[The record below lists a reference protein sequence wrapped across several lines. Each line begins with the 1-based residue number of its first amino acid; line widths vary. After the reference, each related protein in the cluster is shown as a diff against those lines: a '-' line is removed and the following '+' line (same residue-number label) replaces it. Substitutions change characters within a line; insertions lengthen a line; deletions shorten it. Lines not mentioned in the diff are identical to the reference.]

1 MKKYDIKEMMIDNLA
16 TAIAFSIVFTIAE
29 GILVL
34 LGVKEYSLP
43 ALLLGCMLDVVLI
56 WLMLATACMLLML
69 FENIKEKIKER
80 KTKRRYEKCMSKGE
94 ILDKHAENLG
104 LHREP
109 EETDEQLRNRCML
122 TMLEMDFREL
132 LKRL

>member
-16 TAIAFSIVFTIAE
+16 TAIAFSIVWIIAQ
-29 GILVL
+29 GIFVL
-34 LGVKEYSLP
+34 LGAKDYTLP
-43 ALLLGCMLDVVLI
+43 ALLLECAVMVVTL
-56 WLMLATACMLLML
+56 WLVLTATFMLLML
-69 FENIKEKIKER
+69 FENIRGKIKAW
-80 KTKRRYEKCMSKGE
+80 KIKRRFEKCMSKGE
-94 ILDKHAENLG
+94 RLDKHAENLG

-109 EETDEQLRNRCML
+109 EETDDELRNRCML